1 MRRRVCLLLP
11 AFLWATPALYPAGK
25 YPGTRV
31 TLAAG
36 WISEWLPKW
45 GSQAASLLPRP
56 STVSSLKTSDILPGT
71 EVEKRCQ
78 QLIHQSSARF
88 FCVYYPTRAQPD
100 ALAPLLGCPP
110 PAGVSESRSQLR
122 QGSFADQ
129 QFHGPVQTGLLA
141 ERAAEI
147 LKRARREAY
156 AHQQQGDDA
165 AHADPLLGFR
175 QRLLGDFHAIEFDEY
190 ASLRPHH
197 HHGQHHHQSRQIHCK
212 AQRRPPSR
220 PLRPYQVGCGHDDH
234 CDQQQQD
241 RPVKVLR
248 DGRRR
253 GDAQVG

>member
-100 ALAPLLGCPP
+100 ALAPLLGCPAACRGEREPVAAP
-110 PAGVSESRSQLR
+110 PGFIRRPAISRP
-122 QGSFADQ
+122 GSDWA
-129 QFHGPVQTGLLA
+129 A
-141 ERAAEI
+141 CRACGGNPET
-147 LKRARREAY
+147 RAPR
-156 AHQQQGDDA
+156 
-165 AHADPLLGFR
+165 
-175 QRLLGDFHAIEFDEY
+175 
-190 ASLRPHH
+190 SLRP
-197 HHGQHHHQSRQIHCK
+197 ST
-212 AQRRPPSR
+212 A
-220 PLRPYQVGCGHDDH
+220 
-234 CDQQQQD
+234 
-241 RPVKVLR
+241 
-248 DGRRR
+248 GR
-253 GDAQVG
+253 